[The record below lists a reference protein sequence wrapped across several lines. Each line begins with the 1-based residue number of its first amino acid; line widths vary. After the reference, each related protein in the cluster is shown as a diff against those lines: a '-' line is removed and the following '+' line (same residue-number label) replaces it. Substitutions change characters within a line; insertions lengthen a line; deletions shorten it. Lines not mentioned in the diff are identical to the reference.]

1 MSLSHKNYH
10 LSLQFGEIEYFF
22 VKVNCKQGEN
32 RCGCVDKTN
41 VWIETYNDADNL
53 KDEFNCQCAR
63 DKLADNNIG
72 LKCDKR
78 GNYQPI
84 QTFKNEYCVDEDG
97 KHLSIMTG
105 GRGI

>member
-1 MSLSHKNYH
+1 MHF
-10 LSLQFGEIEYFF
+10 Q
-22 VKVNCKQGEN
+22 
-32 RCGCVDKTN
+32 
-41 VWIETYNDADNL
+41 
-53 KDEFNCQCAR
+53 R

-97 KHLSIMTG
+97 KYLSIMTKMD
-105 GRGI
+105 IFMFIEL